1 VEVTPPAARAPDGQS
16 VQVMLTGWPKTG
28 SDRPPSLREEVIQ
41 SVEESQVGQNRVL
54 GVRVDGFSWLYATN
68 NEVAAA

>member
-1 VEVTPPAARAPDGQS
+1 MQAASADRLAKDSPHPRKYV
-16 VQVMLTGWPKTG
+16 VQTEQC
-28 SDRPPSLREEVIQ
+28 SRLRRVRW
-41 SVEESQVGQNRVL
+41 VKNRVL